1 MLKDG
6 SINYDLFIQKAM
18 RQAIRD
24 LLHFVSKQGMPEGH
38 YFYIEF
44 LTQHPGVLIPPSVRV
59 DYPKDMMIC
68 LQYEFWDLKA
78 EDDAFSVTLIFD
90 EEEFNIVVPYSS
102 ILKFTDPSV
111 DFGIEFSLEDI
122 SFDADQLQS
131 LIKELDEDEMTS
143 SNFSK
148 EGCQNN
154 IISFSAFKKDND
166 S

>member
-1 MLKDG
+1 MLKNG

-24 LLHFVSKQGMPEGH
+24 LLGFVAEKGMPEGH

-44 LTQHPGVLIPPSVRV
+44 LTQYPGVLLPSSVRI
-59 DYPKDMMIC
+59 DYPQDMMIC
-68 LQYEFWDLKA
+68 LQYEFWDLKV

-90 EEEFNIVVPYSS
+90 DEEFNIVVPYAA

-111 DFGIEFSLEDI
+111 DFGIEFSAEDI
-122 SFDADQLQS
+122 SFDAEQLQS
-131 LIKELDEDEMTS
+131 LINELDEDDKEKDS
-143 SNFSK
+143 SK
-148 EGCQNN
+148 ENRQDN
-154 IISFSAFKKDND
+154 IISFSAFKKDHD